1 MKKRDNQMTRIL
13 TIIALLF
20 ATPAWAEANNI
31 KNMFSIENILLL
43 IVTVLTIA
51 LAMLSYL
58 LIRLV
63 RSTDALNVVRRM
75 EMEAASQING
85 EKRAIFSALSDKAA
99 FLALTLHELR
109 PEEFTERYRDLLRR
123 IENDEYIPS
132 LEKIESDLPLWEV
145 MDESYYA
152 GAFIDEDITNFDDD
166 FSRLEA
172 ICFYIFH
179 MSPEWGRAKWL
190 SVAWFDTFG
199 FDGKYAS

>member
-1 MKKRDNQMTRIL
+1 MTRIL
-13 TIIALLF
+13 TIAALLF
-20 ATPAWAEANNI
+20 ATPAWAETNNI

-43 IVTVLTIA
+43 IVIVLTIA

-63 RSTDALNVVRRM
+63 RSTDALNVVRQM
-75 EMEAASQING
+75 EMEASSQIKS
-85 EKRAIFSALSDKAA
+85 EKRTIFSALSDKAA
-99 FLALTLHELR
+99 FLALTLHGLR

-123 IENDEYIPS
+123 IETNEYIPS
-132 LEKIESDLPLWEV
+132 LEKIESDLPIWEV
-145 MDESYYA
+145 IDQVYYA
-152 GAFIDEDITNFDDD
+152 GARIDEDIANFDDD
-166 FSRLEA
+166 FSRLEV

-179 MSPEWGRAKWL
+179 LSPEWGEAEWL